1 MSDASHCPIID
12 ASVSPSVEPLT
23 ATNLSKLSSTRI
35 RMASERESIEAR
47 RCAMPAA
54 KSWYVAFGW
63 TAERKAFGS
72 KDLEV
77 IRIAAPAQ
85 GNSSKLRTSSIFTEQ
100 TNGIPYPCLSH

>member
-1 MSDASHCPIID
+1 
-12 ASVSPSVEPLT
+12 
-23 ATNLSKLSSTRI
+23 
-35 RMASERESIEAR
+35 MASERESMEAR
-47 RCAMPAA
+47 RWAMPAA
-54 KSWYVAFGW
+54 KSWYVAFGC

-85 GNSSKLRTSSIFTEQ
+85 VNSSKLCTSWIVAER